1 MSLTQDGDFVNLVNK
16 HDFTMVSF
24 GVMCGL
30 LYDSLESL
38 TILRCSDWFNVG
50 CAAFGTIAC
59 LKNLKSLRIED
70 LHCRMDLPAI
80 AAALSKL
87 VQVRLGL
94 LLDRM
99 KHHCT
104 EWLSC

>member
-1 MSLTQDGDFVNLVNK
+1 MQDGEFVNLVNK

-30 LYDSLESL
+30 LFESLESL

-50 CAAFGTIAC
+50 CGAFGTIAC
-59 LKNLKSLRIED
+59 LKSLKSLRIED
-70 LHCRMDLPAI
+70 LHCRMDLPTI

-87 VQVRLGL
+87 VQV
-94 LLDRM
+94 
-99 KHHCT
+99 
-104 EWLSC
+104 